1 MVGIFYRGNG
11 LHFEAISQTEETAIQ
26 ALFDKYATDSEKKG
40 ITPREWW
47 ERGRK
52 NYDGAPWCYEIKPVQ
67 EV

>member
-1 MVGIFYRGNG
+1 MVGIFYRGGG

-26 ALFDKYATDSEKKG
+26 ALFNKYATDWEKKT
-40 ITPREWW
+40 ITPQEWW
-47 ERGRK
+47 EWGRK